1 MTQPTVLVLAGGAST
16 RFWPL
21 RDKLFMELG
30 GQCLLERHLRMLR
43 DLGCERFI
51 LVARPDTAERAE
63 SIGKALGVDPST
75 SSGQSL
81 RVVVQAEARGMADA
95 VLAARPALETLGDGA
110 VYVTQAHDVVEK
122 RLHAD
127 LLDAWS
133 RRPAGVDGLV
143 AAARVG
149 ADFPR
154 GSLARAGGQDDAY
167 ERGLGRL
174 MAAGEFRAHI
184 YDGRWQGL
192 KYPWHLLDA
201 IDMLLDLWQRGVE
214 SPGDEFERREDGV
227 FVGRDVR
234 ILAGAHVVAP
244 ALIGHGTL
252 I

>member
-122 RLHAD
+122 R
-127 LLDAWS
+127 
-133 RRPAGVDGLV
+133 RRSAYFIPI
-143 AAARVG
+143 ARPRKRG
-149 ADFPR
+149 A
-154 GSLARAGGQDDAY
+154 
-167 ERGLGRL
+167 
-174 MAAGEFRAHI
+174 
-184 YDGRWQGL
+184 
-192 KYPWHLLDA
+192 
-201 IDMLLDLWQRGVE
+201 QRSFE
-214 SPGDEFERREDGV
+214 TEWTGDRVQENTEINV
-227 FVGRDVR
+227 SVR
-234 ILAGAHVVAP
+234 QTP
-244 ALIGHGTL
+244 S
-252 I
+252 